1 MASVLDIDLGE
12 NKDHGTGN
20 GMFKMEDV
28 PEETLDILISF
39 VQENNKKLEW
49 LARNKIYAEA
59 GEVAALVEELA
70 ELIDE
75 QQEKIARC
83 LFHQQLYENSF
94 FDCNRR
100 VDTAGLA
107 GWINGSFIKH
117 RFYGTDL
124 MTYEYLNQLENQIR
138 SSSGVLYTN
147 LHDDLGKF

>member
-1 MASVLDIDLGE
+1 MLSIIFCFIVLFLLSKLFEKALDLGE

-20 GMFKMEDV
+20 DTLKVEDV
-28 PEETLDILISF
+28 PEEMLDILISF

-83 LFHQQLYENSF
+83 IFHQQLYENNILIEEF
-94 FDCNRR
+94 M
-100 VDTAGLA
+100 T
-107 GWINGSFIKH
+107 IKKAS
-117 RFYGTDL
+117 RFKL
-124 MTYEYLNQLENQIR
+124 
-138 SSSGVLYTN
+138 
-147 LHDDLGKF
+147 